1 MKRWIVFGWWYVQ
14 EGLTLKSR
22 TKEIRGA
29 ETESTNSNHQARE
42 GLVFGIQ
49 RENLRRLV
57 LDIVRRGVDQIKAEY
72 ESPKMFNRTVLLT
85 KVAMDANLQ
94 RCRYTDVQCWDE
106 TRVRL
111 VIPSNNP
118 NDFIHAN
125 YVRHHLLLNQFICTQ
140 GPLDSTI
147 EDLWRLVWQERCCL
161 ILMLCQCVEVQKIK
175 AADYWPKVAGESKR
189 FGPFTITTTDVD
201 NNLGEMRLVEHR
213 QLMDWPDK
221 SVPRIATDVL
231 KLLIHPKS
239 MPNNPTL
246 VHCSAGAGRSG
257 TLVLIE
263 LVIRHLLVD
272 RPQKVSIPNLLKVLR
287 AQRSHS
293 VQTEDQ
299 YVFAHF
305 AIVQYALLRKACARE
320 EVITFVRAYETYLSS
335 IEQSNKSKK
344 RSSRRR
350 PGPNDDEKS
359 DKTPNA
365 TPRKDSTRRRP
376 NNPSAAVKKSNESLK
391 PKPSQH

>member
-1 MKRWIVFGWWYVQ
+1 MSGEKSKRP
-14 EGLTLKSR
+14 TR
-22 TKEIRGA
+22 
-29 ETESTNSNHQARE
+29 ARE

-125 YVRHHLLLNQFICTQ
+125 Y

-201 NNLGEMRLVEHR
+201 NSDPKISLTRMSLQYLGEMRLVEHR

-305 AIVQYALLRKACARE
+305 AIVQYALLRKAS
-320 EVITFVRAYETYLSS
+320 FVRAYETYLSS